1 MREVRQFRGY
11 RNRPIRGFDQGSEP
25 EVAISVPVNH
35 ILVDIYQ
42 YQRHFSATRYAYRI
56 FNEIGSL
63 GERTYEK

>member
-1 MREVRQFRGY
+1 MWWRHLREVRQFRSY

-42 YQRHFSATRYAYRI
+42 YQNVILAQHVTHIAYLTRLVR
-56 FNEIGSL
+56 
-63 GERTYEK
+63 